1 MKTRIITGVVA
12 ALLFIPLVIIG
23 GLPFTLAVFLLA
35 AVGMYELLRMKKI
48 SIFSIPGLLALLALF
63 TFLLKPEWAA
73 TITDYTG
80 YTKIEVVYMT
90 VLLLL
95 IYTVVVKNRFTF
107 EHAAFT
113 VLAMLYLGIGFY
125 YLIVT
130 RDAGIEYI
138 IYALIVVWLTDTGA
152 YFTGRSFGKRKL
164 WPEISP
170 NKTVEGFVGGIVV
183 AVIAACLFQL
193 FMPVTG
199 SYLILIAVTVIASVT
214 GQIGDLVESALKRH
228 YGVKDSGNILPGHGG
243 ILDRFDSLLFV
254 LPVLNLLHFVG

>member
-1 MKTRIITGVVA
+1 GVVA

-35 AVGMYELLRMKKI
+35 AIGMYELLRMKKI

-113 VLAMLYLGIGFY
+113 VLAMLYLGIGVY

-130 RDAGIEYI
+130 RDSGIEYI

-199 SYLILIAVTVIASVT
+199 SYLILIAVTVVASVT